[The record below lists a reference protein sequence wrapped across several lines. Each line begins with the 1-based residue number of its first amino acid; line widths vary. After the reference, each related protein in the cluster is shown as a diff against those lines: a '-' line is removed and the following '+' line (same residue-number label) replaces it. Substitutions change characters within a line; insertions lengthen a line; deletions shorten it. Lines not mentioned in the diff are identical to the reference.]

1 MEVMFYKWGKT
12 TFSLKTPFPWLR
24 RIIHAKDK
32 MKDKMQDIFEFNHI
46 DKSLSKSDIETLK
59 DFYRHYHKKYWCFKN
74 CYKSYKFLDNVL
86 TITGISLVTIGTIAG
101 GITLNP
107 VVLGVIN
114 GAGIIVAGIGK
125 KENAQRKIEM
135 SKIAYTTYEKVLVE
149 LRSALRGD
157 EWDKQEFVD
166 RMKLIDE
173 MIIDQTPLSDRFVS
187 NYNKKFM
194 GGPQNPLSSQD
205 KWKKQ
210 LFLQLIDEKNN
221 LSTRGKTKK

>member
-1 MEVMFYKWGKT
+1 M
-12 TFSLKTPFPWLR
+12 
-24 RIIHAKDK
+24 KDK

-187 NYNKKFM
+187 NYNKKFIIR
-194 GGPQNPLSSQD
+194 GTYGSPNTPPSLD

-210 LFLQLIDEKNN
+210 PFLQLIDEKNN
-221 LSTRGKTKK
+221 LSTRGKLKK